1 MRLVLASFDGHLF
14 WTALTSGPYWRGA
27 LTAFELTVVALAT
40 AIVIG
45 FFAALGAL
53 SDRRRFRTVAWI
65 YNWVF
70 RATPTLLQLYF
81 IWYALP
87 QIWGVFAGHWF
98 TPFAAAWLALS
109 LNEGAYMSEIIR
121 AGLLS
126 VDPGQELAGRALGMS
141 RTQILR
147 KVVVPQAVRIVIPP
161 TGNEFITLL
170 KLTSLA
176 FVISLHELLTA
187 AQELA
192 ASTFQYPEP
201 LAASLVYYLVIV
213 SILMVVQSR
222 LERRFSWTSQRR
234 RRAAAV
240 PAPAVSHDAR

>member
-1 MRLVLASFDGHLF
+1 VVASFDTHLF
-14 WTALTSGPYWRGA
+14 WTALSSGPFWRGA
-27 LTAFELTVVALAT
+27 LTALELTIVSLAT

-45 FFAALGAL
+45 FFVALAAL
-53 SDRRRFRTVAWI
+53 SPRRRFRSLAWF
-65 YNWVF
+65 YNWIF

-87 QIWGVFAGHWF
+87 QIWGVFAANWF
-98 TPFAAAWLALS
+98 TPFLAAWVALS
-109 LNEGAYMSEIIR
+109 LNEAAYMSEIIR

-126 VDPGQELAGRALGMS
+126 VDPGQELAGRALGMT
-141 RTQILR
+141 RRQILR
-147 KVVVPQAVRIVIPP
+147 KVIVPQAVRIVIPP

-192 ASTFQYPEP
+192 SATFQYPEP
-201 LAASLVYYLVIV
+201 LMAALVYYLVIV
-213 SILMVVQSR
+213 SILMVIQSR
-222 LERRFSWTSQRR
+222 LERRFTWKSQRR
-234 RRAAAV
+234 RRAA
-240 PAPAVSHDAR
+240 PAPAVAPVSHDAR